1 MDFSQIGHR
10 VGQHDDPKVQTQLNF
25 LLQTSQ
31 AWNKLDQQ
39 IKQFI
44 PHNLHAHLH
53 IACIQQNTLTIF
65 ASNQMAL
72 SRLRMLV
79 PIVLPKVQTIC
90 ADVQEIKIKMSPK
103 QEQEKQ
109 KRITLS
115 PTAAQNLLNAAK
127 QVHHHPD
134 LSQALT
140 QLAQKASSK

>member
-1 MDFSQIGHR
+1 MDFSQIGRR
-10 VGQHDDPKVQTQLNF
+10 VGQNDDPKVQTQLNF

-44 PHNLHAHLH
+44 PHNLHAHLR

-65 ASNQMAL
+65 ANNQMAL

-79 PIVLPKVQTIC
+79 PIILPKVQSIC

-109 KRITLS
+109 KRIALS
-115 PTAAQNLLNAAK
+115 PTAAQNLLNAAQ